1 MSRGGDLAGS
11 SQMDECAQVC
21 VTARELRTLQ
31 ICHFYSKQ
39 AAIRLGGTSPRPPRS
54 IYANTF
60 LINSCGKERSEPSIL
75 GKLTSTVQS
84 PSGLSIAA
92 CPNLH
97 TGTQPRN
104 RLEDSNSQARRSF
117 CKRRSLLWDRY
128 RTDATPWSIG
138 LLGHNQTDLQVV
150 QFSSVTHSC
159 PSLCDPMNRS
169 TPGFPVDHQLPVLVQ
184 TYAIQPSHPLS
195 SPSSP
200 AFNLSSI
207 RVSSNESVLHI
218 RWPKYWSFSFSIT
231 PSNEYSGLI
240 FFRVD

>member
-21 VTARELRTLQ
+21 VTARELCTLQ

-39 AAIRLGGTSPRPPRS
+39 AAICHGGTSPRSPTS

-60 LINSCGKERSEPSIL
+60 LINSCGKERSEPRIL

-97 TGTQPRN
+97 TGTQRRN
-104 RLEDSNSQARRSF
+104 RLGDSNSQARRSF

-128 RTDATPWSIG
+128 RSDAKPWSIG

-150 QFSSVTHSC
+150 QFSSGAHSC

-169 TPGFPVDHQLPVLVQ
+169 PQASL
-184 TYAIQPSHPLS
+184 
-195 SPSSP
+195 
-200 AFNLSSI
+200 
-207 RVSSNESVLHI
+207 
-218 RWPKYWSFSFSIT
+218 SIT
-231 PSNEYSGLI
+231 NSRSLLKLMSIALTRQTFVGKLMSLLLNMLSRLVKA
-240 FFRVD
+240 FS

>member
-1 MSRGGDLAGS
+1 MSPSRFYQTHRLVSEPGASSWTLAGGLRLLGCSTSSHLRASRLAAPLCRVPTHPMSRGGDLAGS

-138 LLGHNQTDLQVV
+138 LLGHNQTDLRVV

-169 TPGFPVDHQLPVLVQ
+169 TPGFPVDHQLPEFTQ
-184 TYAIQPSHPLS
+184 THVHSL
-195 SPSSP
+195 
-200 AFNLSSI
+200 
-207 RVSSNESVLHI
+207 
-218 RWPKYWSFSFSIT
+218 
-231 PSNEYSGLI
+231 
-240 FFRVD
+240 D